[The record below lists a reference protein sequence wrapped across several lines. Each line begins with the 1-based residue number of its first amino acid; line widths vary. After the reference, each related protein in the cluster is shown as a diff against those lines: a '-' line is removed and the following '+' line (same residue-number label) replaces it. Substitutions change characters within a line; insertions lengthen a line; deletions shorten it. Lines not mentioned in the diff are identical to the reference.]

1 MLVVLASPGVVT
13 AAAGTENEVAAALG
27 AIVKA
32 GHLVGIISNSGKP
45 DWFDSRFAGTNVE
58 FRQEQGRQSGAF
70 VKAVAQHVKLH
81 NHDVL
86 VLASTLEDMEMGKNG
101 GAVLV
106 AAGWSP
112 EEKVRA
118 LGIGVKSLDEL
129 LQTVTLTDAWPGQ
142 WWFAGDEPWYSVKS
156 LSDLSTLHKDITQ
169 VDFGDRIKA
178 TVKQGGPRLM
188 ALLTI
193 SARSLLKEG
202 IANERNLAFGVYP
215 SSRSS
220 NNDTEV
226 LSDFCHRLR
235 TTVSRVRFAE
245 RNEPLFIRHT
255 ASSKRSQGGGGD
267 RTNPS
272 EQIETLHLNPRYKG
286 KLAGRHVLVV
296 DDCTT
301 YGVSFGVAAALL
313 RAGGAKKVTGVALGK
328 FGQQLRYY
336 EIEVKS
342 DPFAPIPHGSYQV
355 NVNRKCNGTS
365 SIAAQSTLV
374 SLV

>member
-13 AAAGTENEVAAALG
+13 ASAGSENAVAAALG

-32 GHLVGIISNSGKP
+32 GHPVGIISNSGKP
-45 DWFDSRFAGTNVE
+45 DWFDARFAGTDVE

-70 VKAVAQHVKLH
+70 VKAVAQHVHLH

-86 VLASTLEDMEMGKNG
+86 VLASTIEDMEMGKNG

-106 AAGWSP
+106 AAGWSSD
-112 EEKVRA
+112 EKVRA
-118 LGIGVKSLDEL
+118 LGIGVKNPDEL
-129 LQTVTLTDAWPGQ
+129 FQTVTLTDAWPGQ
-142 WWFAGDEPWYSVKS
+142 WWFTGDEPWYSVKS

-169 VDFGDRIKA
+169 VDFGNRIKA

-193 SARSLLKEG
+193 AARSLLKDG
-202 IANERNLAFGVYP
+202 IANEEKLAFGVYP
-215 SSRSS
+215 SSSSS

-235 TTVSRVRFAE
+235 TTVSRVHFAK
-245 RNEPLFIRHT
+245 RDQPLFIRHS

-267 RTNPS
+267 RTDPS

-286 KLAGRHVLVV
+286 KLGGRHVFVV

-313 RAGGAKKVTGVALGK
+313 RAAGAKKVTGVALGK

-336 EIEVKS
+336 ETEIKS
-342 DPFAPIPHGSYQV
+342 DPFAPIVRGSYHV
-355 NVNRKCNGTS
+355 NINRKCNGIAS
-365 SIAAQSTLV
+365 VAAQSTLV